1 MKFSKMTRRKRP
13 KQDPQTLLS
22 FVDDWRS
29 DDIKLPSTDE
39 LERIDAAEL
48 ERLAR
53 GDLPAPKQRPLTTTE
68 RRAQEATRW
77 LRYPTP

>member
-1 MKFSKMTRRKRP
+1 MSSSTQRP
-13 KQDPQTLLS
+13 DPQMRLN
-22 FVDDWRS
+22 FVDDWRP

-68 RRAQEATRW
+68 RRARRATRW